1 MKLNVGMIG
10 LTHPHAPAHLQ
21 TLIAMD
27 EVEKIYLAEEDPDVL
42 QSFSDHE
49 KIAGTY
55 DTTDPILS
63 DKNVPIVEVLD
74 RTDRAPSLMIDA
86 LNAGKHIIT
95 DKPAARTAS
104 ELKPVVE
111 LAESKGLIFSVH
123 YKNRWNPEIQQSR
136 MLRLGGALGRI
147 VSTEISMI
155 TTSVKTRNPK
165 HWLFNKNIAGG
176 GMLHWLGCHQIDL
189 IRYVTGEE
197 IVSVVASC
205 KTLSG
210 EDIDVEDV
218 VAVTLGLSQGGIATI
233 HAGYVVKG
241 SASKADVVPRI
252 EIPLSVRGTL
262 GQMWIESG
270 VGDKTLTLQSV
281 ASGWDSVAHHR
292 YSYTDRTS
300 KAYGGVS
307 GIDFVRQMFKAAF
320 EGAELPVSGRDA
332 LVVLQVMDAAY
343 ESSDTGRRVDL

>member
-21 TLIAMD
+21 TLIEMH
-27 EVEKIYLAEEDPDVL
+27 EVEKIYLVEEDPDVL
-42 QSFSDHE
+42 QSFGDHK
-49 KIAGTY
+49 KIAGMY
-55 DTTDPILS
+55 ATTDPLLS
-63 DKNVPIVEVLD
+63 DQNIPIVEVLD
-74 RTDRAPSLMIDA
+74 RTDRAPSIMMDA
-86 LNAGKHIIT
+86 LHAGKHIIT

-104 ELKPVVE
+104 ELEPVVQ
-111 LAESKGLIFSVH
+111 LAESNGLTFSVH
-123 YKNRWNPEIQQSR
+123 YKNRWNPEIQQGR

-155 TTSVKTRNPK
+155 TTSVQSRNPK
-165 HWLFNKNIAGG
+165 HWLFNKKIAGG

-197 IVSVVASC
+197 IVSVIASC

-218 VAVTLGLSQGGIATI
+218 ASVTLGLSQGGIATI
-233 HAGYVVKG
+233 HAGYLVKG
-241 SASKADVVPRI
+241 SVSKADVAPRVEVPF
-252 EIPLSVRGTL
+252 SVRGTL

-281 ASGWDSVAHHR
+281 AAGWDSVAHHR

-307 GIDFVRQMFKAAF
+307 GIDFVRQIFKAAL
-320 EGAELPVSGRDA
+320 EGAALPVSGRDA
-332 LVVLQVMDAAY
+332 LVVLQIIDAAY
-343 ESSDTGRRVDL
+343 ESSDTGRMVNL